1 MMKTL
6 TVPLRRHGM
15 PAYAHGKTKGS
26 KILNLLNLLF
36 SNNNNILLPAA
47 LLLGRTDIADGLM
60 PFGFAFF
67 AAAAGLGINKLLI
80 GAVVLLGIITSGGV
94 EQIYISAAAMLL
106 YSVFSLPLKNSHNA
120 HALKYSCL
128 AFLSILI
135 PQTLVTG
142 LQGFLLYDLLRS
154 VFCSFIVFVIF
165 FVFRNTLSLLTAAG
179 KKNVLGSEEMISIAI
194 TSALA
199 VSGINGISLF
209 GFSPGNIICILMVL
223 LFSFKCGPGVGAAS
237 GVAIGLIVSMSSEV
251 TPLAIGTYAFCGLL
265 SGIFKGFGKVGSG
278 LGFVLGNAILA
289 IYLDSSAEAFIYFK
303 EIILSVGIFFFIPQ
317 RLIDLTAGPFNRDS
331 GAYVDKRGYTRRIRD
346 ITIEKL
352 EKFSNA
358 FMELSKTFGEISQ
371 TKVVTDRQD
380 ITVLFDKVADRV
392 CRDCSLCLHC
402 WDRNFY
408 DTYQVMFRIV
418 EGLEAKGRIEINDIP
433 PYFLDRCERINDF
446 VDAVNSAYEL
456 FKVDMVWKNRI
467 GESRGLISQQF
478 EGLSNVISSLAEEI
492 DVEVNF
498 SGALEDEA
506 YIALNNAG
514 IKTREVVVY
523 KNKWGKYEAGI
534 IHTGC
539 GGGRVCVSI
548 VEKTLSSVL
557 GRQMVKE
564 SEECKKG
571 RDGMCTLKLVEEEN
585 LKVSV
590 SVAKQAKYGS
600 DVSGDSFTFMNTGN
614 GKYFIALSDGMGSGF
629 RAAVQSK
636 ATVSML
642 ENFLESGFDKD
653 MAVKLVN
660 SVLVMK
666 STDDTFSTMDISVI
680 DLFNGETEFV
690 KIGAAPTYLKRND
703 RIEMIKSASLP
714 AGILISMDTE
724 LIHKNIDTGDMLIM
738 MTDGIIDS
746 FAGDE
751 AGDRALMKFLQEI
764 KTINPQQIAD
774 DILEKAVANC
784 EGKPFDDMTVII
796 AKVWKRYR

>member
-1 MMKTL
+1 MMKTV
-6 TVPLRRHGM
+6 TVPMRKQGGM
-15 PAYAHGKTKGS
+15 PSYALGRTIGS
-26 KILNLLNLLF
+26 KIVSLLA
-36 SNNNNILLPAA
+36 SDNNYILLPAA
-47 LLLGRTDIADGLM
+47 LLLGRTNLADGLM

-67 AAAAGLGINKLLI
+67 AAAAGLGINRVLIAAAVLI
-80 GAVVLLGIITSGGV
+80 GILSSGGM
-94 EQIYISAAAMLL
+94 EHIYITGAAMLL
-106 YSVFSLPLKNSHNA
+106 FIVFSLPLKNVRNA
-120 HALKYSCL
+120 LPLKHSCL

-135 PQTLVTG
+135 PQALFTG

-165 FVFRNTLSLLTAAG
+165 FVFHNTLSMLTAAG

-194 TSALA
+194 TAALA
-199 VSGINGISLF
+199 VSGIRGINIF
-209 GFSPGNIICILMVL
+209 GFSPESIICILMIL
-223 LFSFKCGPGVGAAS
+223 LFSFKCGPGVGAAA

-265 SGIFKGFGKVGSG
+265 SGIFRGFGKAGAG

-303 EIILSVGIFFFIPQ
+303 EIILSVAIFFFIPQ
-317 RLIDLTAGPFNRDS
+317 KLIDLTAGPFNRDS

-346 ITIEKL
+346 ITVEKL
-352 EKFSNA
+352 DKFSKA
-358 FMELSKTFGEISQ
+358 FKELSKTFGEISQ

-380 ITVLFDKVADRV
+380 ITVLFDKVAERV

-418 EGLEAKGRIEINDIP
+418 EGLELKGRIEVNDIP
-433 PYFLDRCERINDF
+433 PYFLERCERINDF

-467 GESRGLISQQF
+467 GESRSLISQQF
-478 EGLSNVISSLAEEI
+478 DGLSTVISSLAEEI
-492 DVEVNF
+492 DTEVNF

-539 GGGRVCVSI
+539 GGGRVCISL
-548 VEKTLSSVL
+548 VEKTLSSIL
-557 GRQMVKE
+557 GRHMVKE
-564 SEECKKG
+564 SEECKKA
-571 RDGMCTLKLVEEEN
+571 RDGMCSLKLIEEEN
-585 LKVSV
+585 LKISV
-590 SVAKQAKYGS
+590 NVAKKAKHGS
-600 DVSGDSFTFMNTGN
+600 DVSGDNFTFMNAGN
-614 GKYFIALSDGMGSGF
+614 GKYFIALSDGMGSGY
-629 RAAVQSK
+629 RASVQSK

-653 MAVKLVN
+653 MAVRLVN
-660 SVLVMK
+660 SVLVMR

-690 KIGAAPTYLKRND
+690 KIGAAPTYLKTND
-703 RIEMIKSASLP
+703 RIEIIKSASLP
-714 AGILISMDTE
+714 AGILVSVDTE
-724 LIHKNIDTGDMLIM
+724 LIHKDIDTGDMLIM

-746 FAGDE
+746 FEGEE
-751 AGDRALMKFLQEI
+751 AGDRVLLKFLQEI
-764 KTINPQQIAD
+764 QSINPQQVAD
-774 DILEKAVANC
+774 DILERAMANC
-784 EGKPFDDMTVII
+784 EGKPMDDMTVIV